1 MTTRRYQA
9 KTHKLKHLRYKR
21 AEPAAGDWETRGVQK
36 HLLGSKQQL
45 AITFAVG
52 YAGVTS
58 TRCWP
63 ACPELQASL
72 Q

>member
-21 AEPAAGDWETRGVQK
+21 AEPVAGDWETRGVQK
-36 HLLGSKQQL
+36 RLLGSKQQL

-52 YAGVTS
+52 YAGVT
-58 TRCWP
+58 
-63 ACPELQASL
+63 
-72 Q
+72 